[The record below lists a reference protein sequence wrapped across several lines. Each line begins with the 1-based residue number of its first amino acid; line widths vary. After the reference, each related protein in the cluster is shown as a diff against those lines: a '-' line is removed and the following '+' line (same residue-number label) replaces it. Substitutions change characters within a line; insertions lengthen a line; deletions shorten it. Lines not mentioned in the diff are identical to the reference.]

1 VIVSATIA
9 ATERRRISTCTY
21 RGLHTVC
28 ARRPSEQPTVCS
40 RGQLPYRLNAG
51 RLVRPFDET
60 ESVRRLAAGVM
71 IFAGGKTTPVAL
83 VRDEEELACVFR
95 FEQLC

>member
-1 VIVSATIA
+1 M
-9 ATERRRISTCTY
+9 
-21 RGLHTVC
+21 
-28 ARRPSEQPTVCS
+28 CS

-71 IFAGGKTTPVAL
+71 IFAGGKTTPAAL